1 MTKRTMIIAEA
12 GVNHNGNL
20 NLAKKLIDA
29 AASSGADV
37 VKFQNYKTEL
47 LIQKELDGKKIGLR
61 NYRPQKVYN
70 LLKKYEFNYS
80 DFQKLKKYSIK
91 KKIIFTATPFDKKS
105 VEELQ
110 KLKVPFFKISSGDV
124 NNFQLIEYIVKKKKP
139 IILSTGRCNLD
150 EVTKTVSFLKKLKCK
165 NFTLLHC
172 TSEYPAEYKNLN
184 LYAIRLLRKKFKC
197 RVGYS
202 DHSKGIE
209 AALAAV
215 AIGANC
221 IEKHLT
227 LNVNFKGPDHKASIE
242 PSEFKKMVEGIKK
255 LDLAL
260 GSEKKMPTKSELLG
274 RFRSRR
280 SIFASRN
287 LLKNTKIK
295 DKDIICKR
303 PAVGILPENFQKV
316 IGSTTKKNIRQNE
329 SITWKKIKIVNR

>member
-47 LIQKELDGKKIGLR
+47 LIQKELDGKKIELR
-61 NYRPQKVYN
+61 NYRPKKVYN

-91 KKIIFTATPFDKKS
+91 KKIIFAATPFDKKS
-105 VEELQ
+105 VDELQ

-139 IILSTGRCNLD
+139 IILSTGRCSLD
-150 EVTKTVSFLKKLKCK
+150 EVTKTVTFLKKLKCK

-209 AALAAV
+209 VALAAV

-260 GSEKKMPTKSELLG
+260 GSEKKIPTELELLG

-280 SIFASRN
+280 SMFASRN

-295 DKDIICKR
+295 DEDIICKR
-303 PAVGILPENFQKV
+303 PAIGILPENFQKV
-316 IGSTTKKNIRQNE
+316 IGSTTKQNIRENE
-329 SITWKKIKIVNR
+329 SITWKKIKIGNR